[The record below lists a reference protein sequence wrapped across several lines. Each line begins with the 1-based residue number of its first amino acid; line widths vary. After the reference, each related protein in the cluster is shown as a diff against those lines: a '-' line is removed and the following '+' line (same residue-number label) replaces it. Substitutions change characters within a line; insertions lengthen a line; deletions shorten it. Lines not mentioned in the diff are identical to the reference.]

1 MSGGGGSS
9 LRLLYETLHASRVS
23 RSRHD
28 LSAGTGLIA
37 GASHGQVC
45 RWSSKG
51 VVCRK
56 GVVGFGVVELDGVVS
71 WSFDVKGTG
80 VVVSGTGVVVGC
92 AVVELVVGA
101 GVVVVVVVEVVVV
114 GAGVVLVVVVWA
126 VVVLFMGATYVR
138 SAGKPWQVHSLLK
151 VLHFLMLKHGSG
163 QVCQHV
169 RSLGIPLM

>member
-1 MSGGGGSS
+1 M
-9 LRLLYETLHASRVS
+9 RLLYETLHVSRVS

-51 VVCRK
+51 VVCGK
-56 GVVGFGVVELDGVVS
+56 GFGVVELDGVVS

-92 AVVELVVGA
+92 AVV
-101 GVVVVVVVEVVVV
+101 VVV
-114 GAGVVLVVVVWA
+114 
-126 VVVLFMGATYVR
+126 FMGATYVR
-138 SAGKPWQVHSLLK
+138 STGKPWQVHSLLK

-169 RSLGIPLM
+169 RSLGIPLT

>member
-51 VVCRK
+51 VVCGK
-56 GVVGFGVVELDGVVS
+56 GKEVGFGVVEVVGFGVVELDGVVS

-92 AVVELVVGA
+92 AVVVVVGTGVVVSGTGVVVGCA
-101 GVVVVVVVEVVVV
+101 VVVVV
-114 GAGVVLVVVVWA
+114 
-126 VVVLFMGATYVR
+126 FMGATYVR
-138 SAGKPWQVHSLLK
+138 STGKPWQVHSLLK

-169 RSLGIPLM
+169 RSLGIPLT

>member
-1 MSGGGGSS
+1 M
-9 LRLLYETLHASRVS
+9 
-23 RSRHD
+23 
-28 LSAGTGLIA
+28 
-37 GASHGQVC
+37 
-45 RWSSKG
+45 
-51 VVCRK
+51 
-56 GVVGFGVVELDGVVS
+56 
-71 WSFDVKGTG
+71 
-80 VVVSGTGVVVGC
+80 
-92 AVVELVVGA
+92 GA

-138 SAGKPWQVHSLLK
+138 STGKPWQVHSLLK

>member
-51 VVCRK
+51 VVCGK
-56 GVVGFGVVELDGVVS
+56 GKEVGFGVVEVVGFGVVELDGVVS

-92 AVVELVVGA
+92 AVV
-101 GVVVVVVVEVVVV
+101 VVV
-114 GAGVVLVVVVWA
+114 
-126 VVVLFMGATYVR
+126 FMGATYVR
-138 SAGKPWQVHSLLK
+138 STGKPWQVHSLLK

-169 RSLGIPLM
+169 RSLGIPLT

>member
-9 LRLLYETLHASRVS
+9 LRLLYETLHVSRVS

-51 VVCRK
+51 VVCGK
-56 GVVGFGVVELDGVVS
+56 GKEVGFGVVEVVGFGVVEL
-71 WSFDVKGTG
+71 DVKGTG

-92 AVVELVVGA
+92 AVV
-101 GVVVVVVVEVVVV
+101 VVV
-114 GAGVVLVVVVWA
+114 
-126 VVVLFMGATYVR
+126 FMGATYVR
-138 SAGKPWQVHSLLK
+138 STGKPWQVHSLLK